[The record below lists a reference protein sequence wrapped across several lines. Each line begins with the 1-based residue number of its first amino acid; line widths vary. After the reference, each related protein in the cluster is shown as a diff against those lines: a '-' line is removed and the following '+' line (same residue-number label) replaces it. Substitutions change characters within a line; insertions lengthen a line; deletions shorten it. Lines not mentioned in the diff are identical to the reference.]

1 MGMSRGYMHLALRGL
16 ETELREMADR
26 DGIVMLSNRSIASK
40 LNIGHRQINEMI
52 TELVEEG
59 LVHKTRG
66 LLRMNGSVKD
76 PNGSVKES
84 NGSVTDARHDK
95 TLRDS
100 KNSKKHES
108 PKSLNDFEF
117 KEEYSSS
124 SSPGAREE
132 KPTDWMIHP
141 DQITEKEEEK
151 VFFRYMVHEIY
162 LLKGDQSA
170 ENLHGAWLFWLEHFV
185 GRKELQI
192 ELAEHI
198 DIWQSRW
205 SKPGQLRWKPQ
216 LVNFL
221 KGYVEGGKWAH
232 PPTPGD

>member
-40 LNIGHRQINEMI
+40 LQIGQRQINEMI

-95 TLRDS
+95 TLKTLED
-100 KNSKKHES
+100 HES
-108 PKSLNDFEF
+108 LRILKREDKNTHAHPVKKPCTKPKRVAADDPGFWEFWASYPRRVGKLNAAKWWEKRWPND
-117 KEEYSSS
+117 EEL
-124 SSPGAREE
+124 
-132 KPTDWMIHP
+132 MLI
-141 DQITEKEEEK
+141 
-151 VFFRYMVHEIY
+151 
-162 LLKGDQSA
+162 
-170 ENLHGAWLFWLEHFV
+170 LHGLDMW
-185 GRKELQI
+185 
-192 ELAEHI
+192 AEH
-198 DIWQSRW
+198 WQARGTEIQYIPHPATWLNAERW
-205 SKPGQLRWKPQ
+205 
-216 LVNFL
+216 N
-221 KGYVEGGKWAH
+221 EE
-232 PPTPGD
+232 PT